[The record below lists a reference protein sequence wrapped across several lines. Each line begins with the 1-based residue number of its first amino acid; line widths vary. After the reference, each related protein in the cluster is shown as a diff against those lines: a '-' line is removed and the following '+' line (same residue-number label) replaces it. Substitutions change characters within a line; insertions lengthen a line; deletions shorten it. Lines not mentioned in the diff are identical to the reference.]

1 MEHVAE
7 LARAARAGHP
17 ELALPDDVFM
27 AFLATKISERPALEG
42 MTAAQAS
49 DLYLACAAGNGQA
62 TAITLL
68 ERQCFATLP
77 PILERMGLARDDVA
91 EVQQIVRQLLLV
103 PRPRAAPAI
112 LQFSGSGDLCSW
124 VRVIATREAVRL
136 VRRRREAPADDDRLF
151 DRLGAPTRSPE
162 ALVSEARYRGELKA
176 AFAGALGAL
185 TKRERTLLR
194 QHYID
199 ELTLDQIAII
209 YRVHRATVARWLA
222 KARDALVARTVKA
235 LGSQLRVGRA
245 EIDSILCL
253 VRTNLDLSLPRV
265 LA

>member
-1 MEHVAE
+1 MEQLVD
-7 LARAARAGHP
+7 LVRSARAGHP

-27 AFLATKISERPALEG
+27 AFLAAKIAERPELAG
-42 MTAAQAS
+42 MTAEQAC

-62 TAITLL
+62 AAITLL

-77 PILERMGLARDDVA
+77 PILERMGLARDDIA

-103 PRPRAAPAI
+103 PRPRAGPAI
-112 LQFSGSGDLCSW
+112 LNFSGSGDLCSW

-136 VRRRREAPADDDRLF
+136 VRRRREAPAEDDRLF
-151 DRLGAPTRSPE
+151 ERVGAPTRTPE
-162 ALVSEARYRGELKA
+162 ALVSEARYRSELKA
-176 AFAGALGAL
+176 AFSTALGAL
-185 TKRERTLLR
+185 TKRERALLR
-194 QHYID
+194 QHYVD

-222 KARDALVARTVKA
+222 KARSALVARTVKA
-235 LGSQLRVGRA
+235 LGSQLQLARS
-245 EIDSILCL
+245 ELDSILRQ

-265 LA
+265 LV